1 MARSPRG
8 LANNPK
14 EAPMGSKNVMA
25 VRQAADQF
33 YQALNAMFTGD
44 IAPMKAVWSHAD
56 DVAYMGPGGSIKIG
70 WSKIW
75 KDWESQAARKL
86 GGKVTAKDV
95 HFVVGDDIAVMYAR
109 ESGANTNIGGKR
121 EKVDIR
127 ATNLF
132 RKEGGAWKMIGHHTD
147 LLAGIKG

>member
-1 MARSPRG
+1 
-8 LANNPK
+8 
-14 EAPMGSKNVMA
+14 MGSKQEMA

-33 YQALNAMFTGD
+33 YAALNAMFKGD
-44 IAPMKAVWSHAD
+44 IAPMKTVWSHAD

-70 WSKIW
+70 WSKVL

-86 GGKVTAKDV
+86 GGKVSPKDT
-95 HFVVGDDIAVMYAR
+95 HFTVGEEIAVMYTL
-109 ESGANTNIGGKR
+109 ESGENTNIGGKA
-121 EKVDIR
+121 EKVAIR

-147 LLAGIKG
+147 RLAGIKG